1 MTYPAHRTSRGW
13 DPYAELLALRSE
25 LGRLVGGRNVAGD
38 VDVEETD
45 DGWSVTARLPGVAP
59 EEVIVDFEG
68 RELCIRARTEAEV
81 NEQQVGEATGSR
93 RRSFEFR
100 VAIPGDVDPDRIDAT
115 MDHGLLAVRLP
126 RTARS
131 ARRQINIGRGA
142 AGGAAA
148 AGTQPSEET

>member
-1 MTYPAHRTSRGW
+1 MTYPAHRTSYGW
-13 DPYAELLALRSE
+13 DPYTELLALRTE
-25 LGRLVGGRNVAGD
+25 LGRLISGRNAAAD
-38 VDVEETD
+38 VDMEETS

-68 RELCIRARTEAEV
+68 RELCIRARSEAEV
-81 NEQQVGEATGSR
+81 NERQVGEATGSR

-100 VAIPGDVDPDRIDAT
+100 VTIPGDVDLDGIDAT

-126 RTARS
+126 RKARS

-142 AGGAAA
+142 AGGTAAA
-148 AGTQPSEET
+148 EGKPNEET